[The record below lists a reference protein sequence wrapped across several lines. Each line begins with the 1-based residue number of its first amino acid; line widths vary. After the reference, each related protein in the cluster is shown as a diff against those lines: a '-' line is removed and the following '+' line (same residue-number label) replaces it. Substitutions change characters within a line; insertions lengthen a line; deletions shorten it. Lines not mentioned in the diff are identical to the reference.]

1 MFSHLSDFLNCSLFA
16 VKLIASYLGKFA
28 WITENRLKVNEN
40 RLKIIPTSRDD
51 MSSSK
56 GHLQGHPT
64 LHGSQYNLWGQGW
77 HYVVLDV
84 IPEVRDDLMW
94 SLMSSLR
101 LGMILCGPQCCSW
114 GQGWP
119 CVVLDVIPEVRDG
132 LMWSLMSLLRLKM
145 TLCHARCHPQWWGL
159 TYVFPDVMPMV
170 IPDVIPKVGD
180 DLMWSLISS
189 LSLGMILCGP
199 WCCPRYHPQCHFYQ
213 VSWDL
218 VSSTCCPH
226 VIPTSSA
233 QDFSSKN
240 FLNHLKSIAVY
251 NSSAKKKEF

>member
-56 GHLQGHPT
+56 GHPQGHPT
-64 LHGSQYNLWGQGW
+64 LHGPQYNLWGQGW
-77 HYVVLDV
+77 HY
-84 IPEVRDDLMW
+84 
-94 SLMSSLR
+94 
-101 LGMILCGPQCCSW
+101 
-114 GQGWP
+114 
-119 CVVLDVIPEVRDG
+119 VVLDVIPEVRDG

-145 TLCHARCHPQWWGL
+145 TLSHARCHPQWWGL

-170 IPDVIPKVGD
+170 MPNVIPKVRD

-199 WCCPRYHPQCHFYQ
+199 WCGPRYYPQCHLHQ

-218 VSSTCCPH
+218 GSSTCCPH